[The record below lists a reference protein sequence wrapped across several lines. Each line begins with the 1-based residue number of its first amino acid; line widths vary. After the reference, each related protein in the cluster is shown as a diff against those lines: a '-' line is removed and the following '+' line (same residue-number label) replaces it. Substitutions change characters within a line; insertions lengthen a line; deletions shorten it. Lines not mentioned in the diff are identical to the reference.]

1 MADPVEVETQPS
13 VKRARKMATAVALA
27 IIAVSFGIIYGL
39 SLNGATTV
47 NVMYVNVV
55 LNENG
60 ASRTISIQFNHETLT
75 SGEKAY
81 LSFQI
86 NGGSTG
92 TTLNSISSGT
102 PGFTVGSVT
111 PLPLTIPPGQHY
123 DLKLF
128 FVTPSHDYAGD
139 ITILISADPPQAAS

>member
-1 MADPVEVETQPS
+1 MADPVQVETQPS
-13 VKRARKMATAVALA
+13 VKRARKIAAAVALA
-27 IIAVSFGIIYGL
+27 VIAISFGIVYGL
-39 SLNGATTV
+39 SLNGTVTV

-60 ASRTISIQFNHETLT
+60 ASRTISIQFNHETLS
-75 SGEKAY
+75 SGEKVY
-81 LSFQI
+81 LSLQL

-111 PLPLTIPPGQHY
+111 PLPITIPPDQHY

-139 ITILISADPPQAAS
+139 ITILISADQPQAAS